1 MIYLFKIKFIMKKDI
16 HPKIYNNVEVHC
28 ICGATHILNSAT
40 VPGPIKVESCKSCN
54 PAYNP
59 NKKVE
64 VVVKGRR
71 QKYLE
76 KLEKIKKL
84 QQAA

>member
-1 MIYLFKIKFIMKKDI
+1 MKKGI
-16 HPKIYNNVEVHC
+16 HPEIYKDVEVAC
-28 ICGATHILNSAT
+28 ICGATHTIASST
-40 VPGPIKVESCKSCN
+40 VTSPIKVESCKTCH

-59 NKKVE
+59 DRKVE

-76 KLEKIKKL
+76 KLEKMKQMNK
-84 QQAA
+84 

>member
-1 MIYLFKIKFIMKKDI
+1 MKKDI
-16 HPKIYNNVEVHC
+16 HPKIYKDVELIC
-28 ICGATHILNSAT
+28 ICGAKHILGSST
-40 VPGPIKVESCKSCN
+40 VPGPIKVESCKDCH

-59 NKKVE
+59 DKKVE

-76 KLEKIKKL
+76 KLERMKQLKK
-84 QQAA
+84 AA

>member
-1 MIYLFKIKFIMKKDI
+1 MKKDI
-16 HPKIYNNVEVHC
+16 HPKIYKDVKVVC
-28 ICGATHILNSAT
+28 ICGATHIIGSAT
-40 VPGPIKVESCKSCN
+40 VPGPIKVESCKACH

-59 NKKVE
+59 DKKVE

-76 KLEKIKKL
+76 KLEKMKKL

>member
-1 MIYLFKIKFIMKKDI
+1 MKKGI
-16 HPKIYNNVEVHC
+16 HPEIYNNVEVVC
-28 ICGATHILNSAT
+28 ICGASHVLNSAT
-40 VPGPIKVESCKSCN
+40 VSGPIKVESCKACH

-59 NKKVE
+59 DKKVE

-76 KLEKIKKL
+76 KLEKMKKL
-84 QQAA
+84 QQGS